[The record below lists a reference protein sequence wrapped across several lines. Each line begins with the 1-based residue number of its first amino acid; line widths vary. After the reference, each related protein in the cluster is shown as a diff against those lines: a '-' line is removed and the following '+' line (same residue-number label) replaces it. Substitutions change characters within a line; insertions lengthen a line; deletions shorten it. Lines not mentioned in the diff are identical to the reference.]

1 MKILSKIEEISYAL
15 EPNRNGTYFHCAAI
29 FKRNKI
35 LSIGINSFKTH
46 PLAIKYGYRE
56 PTVHA
61 ELQAAIKLGLTNCSG
76 LSIAVLRIGRN
87 NKLAMS
93 KPCVHCSKLISDL
106 GFKNVYFTGRN
117 GEWQKGN

>member
-1 MKILSKIEEISYAL
+1 MKVLSRIEEIAYAL

-35 LSIGINSFKTH
+35 LSIGVNSFKTH
-46 PLAIKYGYRE
+46 PLAIKYGYDNGN
-56 PTVHA
+56 VHA
-61 ELQAAIKLGLTNCSG
+61 ELAAVVKMGLTNCSG

-93 KPCVHCSKLISDL
+93 KPCCHCNKLIYNL
-106 GFKNVYFTGRN
+106 GFKSVYFTDRN
-117 GEWQKGN
+117 GKWENLI